1 MTSMIVTLA
10 LGILLCVIGIVNT
23 TGNVTSLHSYHRKRV
38 AQEDI
43 RPFGILVGIGNIIIG
58 LSIAAFGILFYIY
71 EKTEIKA
78 CVNAGVATIIAGC
91 VVGIGISFF
100 AMIKYNKGIF

>member
-10 LGILLCVIGIVNT
+10 LGILFCVIGVVNT

-38 AQEDI
+38 SQEDMK
-43 RPFGILVGIGNIIIG
+43 PFGILVGIGTIIVG
-58 LSIAAFGILFYIY
+58 LSIAAFGILFYVH
-71 EKTEIKA
+71 ERTEIKA
-78 CVNAGVATIIAGC
+78 YAIAGTVTVIAGL
-91 VVGIGISFF
+91 VVGLGISFF

>member
-10 LGILLCVIGIVNT
+10 LGILLCVIGVVNT

-38 AQEDI
+38 SQEDMK
-43 RPFGILVGIGNIIIG
+43 PFGILVGIGTIIIG
-58 LSIAAFGILFYIY
+58 LAIAALGILLYVH
-71 EKTEIKA
+71 ERTEIKA
-78 CVNAGVATIIAGC
+78 YAIAGTVTVISGL
-91 VVGIGISFF
+91 VVGLGISFF